1 MSTYDNL
8 VKEVL
13 KCSKSS
19 FTAATAKMLA
29 YINGLSK
36 GDVSEMLIDIGAIPQ
51 SIKPSSSEEKLY
63 SKVTDIVLSRCFTEL
78 GLDSEVME
86 SRGNSADVKAISSYH
101 GYSLVADSKAMRLS
115 RTAKNQ
121 KDFKVGALGDT
132 WVGDDNTY
140 AVLCCPLYQ
149 YPSKKSQIYEQALN
163 NKTCFISWEHLK
175 YLIDNDVR
183 EDDKF
188 SLEPIWSYT
197 VKLSRNVTTNRNANF
212 FDRVNKN
219 ICKRISKNEDDLKEK
234 IAEYAKIIVNRANTE
249 KKQIIDK
256 RIKDIK
262 RLTKNE
268 AIEILIE
275 YEIRKTDQI
284 DKIINKL
291 NGGEDK

>member
-36 GDVSEMLIDIGAIPQ
+36 DDVSEMLIDIGAIPQ

>member
-36 GDVSEMLIDIGAIPQ
+36 DDVSEMLIDIGAIPQ

-63 SKVTDIVLSRCFTEL
+63 SKVTDIVLSRCFKEL